1 MADKS
6 CRHRPSSPSGRGAAE
21 PVYVDDGLIMVSLEA
36 LRPTQMSVGMR
47 AVTYKRRKFERRIK
61 KAKGLENALRRRPI
75 PAVRGPRGELFIVD
89 HHHLGLALW
98 QAEIESA
105 YVRVIGDFSRLRMPH
120 FWQRMQS
127 NGWLHPFDEEGHPVA
142 PHSLPPWLHA
152 MRHDPFRDLAWEVR
166 EAGGFEKSH
175 TPFAE
180 FLWAHYFRARISL
193 SAIREDPSA
202 VLNEAMKLA
211 RTRAAADLPGW
222 IERARAA

>member
-1 MADKS
+1 MAEKS
-6 CRHRPSSPSGRGAAE
+6 RHLRPSLAGPDTTE
-21 PVYVDDGLIMVSLEA
+21 PGSVGDGLIMAPLEA

-47 AVTYKRRKFERRIK
+47 AVTHKRRKFERRIK
-61 KAKGLENALRRRPI
+61 KFKGLDNALRRRPI

-98 QAEIESA
+98 QAEIQNA
-105 YVRVIGDFSRLRMPH
+105 YVRVIGDFSGLRMPH

-127 NGWLHPFDEEGHPVA
+127 HGWLHPFDEEGRPVA
-142 PHSLPPWLHA
+142 PYSLPSWLHA

-180 FLWAHYFRARISL
+180 FRWAHYFRARISL
-193 SAIREDPSA
+193 AAIREDPSA